1 MSVLLSFVLD
11 FNAVMIVEERVQPV
25 SIAMNLS
32 PRLDVSAARQV
43 AIPITRSLKV
53 ISSKRSYLSVFF
65 GVIALVLIS
74 QISAFSQEASNVSIK
89 NFGQMDDRFFRG
101 AQPKE
106 NEYQELAALG
116 IKTVIDL
123 QIDTKDYEK
132 RNVEAL
138 GMKYVNIPMS
148 DTSYPEA
155 AKIDEFLK
163 LVNDPGTGKFYVHCA
178 GGRHRTGVMG
188 AVYRFNHYNWNYDQ
202 VYAEMKKYDFYT
214 RWGHGDMK
222 KFVQDYAA
230 NWLTRQTSAAVTT
243 SATNQK

>member
-1 MSVLLSFVLD
+1 V
-11 FNAVMIVEERVQPV
+11 R
-25 SIAMNLS
+25 
-32 PRLDVSAARQV
+32 
-43 AIPITRSLKV
+43 
-53 ISSKRSYLSVFF
+53 SSKRSYLSVLL
-65 GVIALVLIS
+65 GVISLVLTA
-74 QISAFSQEASNVSIK
+74 QISAFSQEEAQKAGTSAVTIK

-106 NEYQELAALG
+106 NDYRQLAALG

-123 QIDTKDYEK
+123 QNEPTNYEK
-132 RNVEAL
+132 RDVEAL

-148 DTSYPEA
+148 DKDYPETS
-155 AKIDEFLK
+155 KIDEFLK
-163 LVNDPGTGKFYVHCA
+163 LVDDPATGKFYVHCA

-188 AVYRFNHYNWNYDQ
+188 AVYRFNRYNWNYDQ

-230 NWLTRQTSAAVTT
+230 NWPTRQASASVTT
-243 SATNQK
+243 STVNK